1 MLHFIKFCALSIA
14 KGIVVNMN
22 IDINKTVMDL
32 VYEFSRLEEVEGIL
46 LAGSHVTKTNDIN
59 SDYDIYIYIS
69 EEIVVEKRKKITD
82 KFFKYIELDNTFWER
97 EDDGALLEN
106 NIEVE
111 IIYRELE
118 WIERLLNRT
127 LLECQAD
134 TGYTTCFWSNFIN
147 SIILY
152 DKNGELNKLQERYR
166 IDYPK
171 KLKENIVRKNYP
183 LLKKQMPAYYNQI
196 EKALKRDDFISIN
209 HRIAAF
215 FASYFDIIFAINE
228 MPHPGEKK
236 LLKIIK
242 DNNMKIPK
250 HMYKNIETILK
261 LAVTSNTDILL
272 EIDDL
277 VNNLDILLSNEK
289 ININ

>member
-1 MLHFIKFCALSIA
+1 
-14 KGIVVNMN
+14 MN
-22 IDINKTVMDL
+22 IDINKTVMEL
-32 VYEFSRLEEVEGIL
+32 INEFSRLEEVKGIL
-46 LAGSHVTKTNDIN
+46 LAGSYATKTNDKN

-69 EEIVVEKRKKITD
+69 KEIALEKRKEITD
-82 KFFKYIELDNTFWER
+82 KFFRYVELDNKFWEK
-97 EDDGALLEN
+97 EDDGILSEG

-111 IIYRELE
+111 IIYRELD
-118 WIERLLNRT
+118 WIESSLDRT
-127 LLECQAD
+127 LLKCEAD
-134 TGYTTCFWSNFIN
+134 TGYTTCFWSNLIN

-152 DKNGELNKLQERYR
+152 DKNDELNKLQEKYR

-171 KLKENIVRKNYP
+171 KLKESIVRKNYP

-228 MPHPGEKK
+228 IPHPGEKK

-242 DNNMKIPK
+242 NSNLKIPDD
-250 HMYKNIETILK
+250 MYKNIETILK
-261 LAVTSNTDILL
+261 LAATNSKDILL

-277 VNNLDILLSNEK
+277 VNNLDILLNSEK

>member
-1 MLHFIKFCALSIA
+1 
-14 KGIVVNMN
+14 MN
-22 IDINKTVMDL
+22 IDINKTVMEL
-32 VYEFSRLEEVEGIL
+32 VNEFSRLEEVEGIL
-46 LAGSHVTKTNDIN
+46 LAGSHATKTNDKN
-59 SDYDIYIYIS
+59 SDYDIYIYVSKGIAL
-69 EEIVVEKRKKITD
+69 EKRKEITD
-82 KFFKYIELDNTFWER
+82 KFFRYVELDNTFWEK
-97 EDDGALLEN
+97 EDDGILSDG

-111 IIYRELE
+111 IIYRELN
-118 WIERLLNRT
+118 WIESSLDRT
-127 LLECQAD
+127 LLKYEAD
-134 TGYTTCFWSNFIN
+134 TGYTTCFWSNIIN

-152 DKNGELNKLQERYR
+152 DKNGELNKLQEKYR

-171 KLKENIVRKNYP
+171 GLKENIVRKNYP

-228 MPHPGEKK
+228 IPHPGEKK

-242 DNNMKIPK
+242 DSNLKIPN

-261 LAVTSNTDILL
+261 LAATSSKDILL

-277 VNNLDILLSNEK
+277 VNNLDILLNSEK

>member
-1 MLHFIKFCALSIA
+1 
-14 KGIVVNMN
+14 MN

-32 VYEFSRLEEVEGIL
+32 VNEFSNLKEVKGIL
-46 LAGSHVTKTNDIN
+46 LAGSHATKTNDKN
-59 SDYDIYIYIS
+59 SDYDIYIYIDK
-69 EEIVVEKRKKITD
+69 EIALEKRKEITD
-82 KFFKYIELDNTFWER
+82 KFFNYIELNNTFWEP
-97 EDDGALLEN
+97 EDDGVLLEG

-111 IIYRELE
+111 IIYRDLE
-118 WIERLLNRT
+118 WIDSSLKRT
-127 LLECQAD
+127 LLEYQAD

-152 DKNGELNKLQERYR
+152 DKNGDLNKLQKKYR
-166 IDYPK
+166 MNYPK
-171 KLKENIVRKNYP
+171 ILKENIVKKNYP

-209 HRIAAF
+209 HRITAF

-242 DNNMKIPK
+242 DNNLKIPK
-250 HMYKNIETILK
+250 EMYKNIETILK
-261 LAVTSNTDILL
+261 LTSTSSIEILS
-272 EIDDL
+272 EIDEL
-277 VNNLDILLSNEK
+277 VKNLDILLISEE
-289 ININ
+289 IEI

>member
-1 MLHFIKFCALSIA
+1 
-14 KGIVVNMN
+14 MN

-32 VYEFSRLEEVEGIL
+32 VDEFSKLEEVNGIL
-46 LAGSHVTKTNDIN
+46 LAGSHVTKTNDKN
-59 SDYDIYIYIS
+59 SDYDIYVYVS
-69 EEIVVEKRKKITD
+69 KEIALEKRKEITD
-82 KFFKYIELDNTFWER
+82 KFFRYVELDNTFWEK
-97 EDDGALLEN
+97 EDDGILLDG

-118 WIERLLNRT
+118 WIESSLNRT
-127 LLECQAD
+127 LLKCEAD
-134 TGYTTCFWSNFIN
+134 AGYTTCFWSNIIN

-152 DKNGELNKLQERYR
+152 DKNGELNKLQEKYR

-171 KLKENIVRKNYP
+171 ELKENIVRKNYP

-228 MPHPGEKK
+228 ISHPGEKK
-236 LLKIIK
+236 LLKIIR
-242 DNNMKIPK
+242 DNNLKIPK
-250 HMYKNIETILK
+250 EMYKNIETILK
-261 LAVTSNTDILL
+261 LTATSSFDILL

-277 VNNLDILLSNEK
+277 VNNLDILLNSKK